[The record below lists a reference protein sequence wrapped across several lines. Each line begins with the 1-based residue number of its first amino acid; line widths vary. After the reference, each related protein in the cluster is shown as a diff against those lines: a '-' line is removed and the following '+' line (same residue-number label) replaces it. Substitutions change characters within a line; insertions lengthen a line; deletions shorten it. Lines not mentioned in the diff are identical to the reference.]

1 MNNEIMIQ
9 VSSLKKSFKDL
20 NVLNGINLS
29 ISKGSIFALLGSNGS
44 GKTTTVNILSTLM
57 KPDNGKATICG
68 FDVVEDG
75 DKVREHISLTG
86 QYAAVDELL
95 TGRENLRMVGALYHL
110 SNKNQKADE
119 MLESFNLT
127 DAGDRRVST
136 YSGGMRRRL
145 DLAMSL
151 IGNPS
156 IIFLDEPTT
165 GLDPQSRISMWKIVR
180 SLADSGTTVFLT
192 TQYLEEAEQL
202 ADHIAILHNGVIAAE
217 GTSDELKKKI
227 PQVSIEITC
236 YNEAELKKVSALL
249 EDYQVILNEKMLM
262 ASIMTDG
269 DVRQLTDILNRLN
282 EANISISHF
291 TQKSPTLEDVF
302 LELVDERQEE
312 ERQRESNM
320 HFSIR

>member
-1 MNNEIMIQ
+1 MNSEIMIQ
-9 VSSLKKSFKDL
+9 VSSLKKSFKNL
-20 NVLNGINLS
+20 SVLNGITFS
-29 ISKGSIFALLGSNGS
+29 ITKGSIFALLGSNGS

-57 KPDNGKATICG
+57 KPDGGKAAICG
-68 FDVVEDG
+68 FDVMQDG

-95 TGRENLRMVGALYHL
+95 TGRENLRMIGALYHL
-110 SNKNQKADE
+110 PNKNQKADE
-119 MLESFNLT
+119 MLKSFNLT
-127 DAGDRRVST
+127 EAGDRRVST

-165 GLDPQSRISMWKIVR
+165 GLDPQSRLSMWKLVQ
-180 SLADSGTTVFLT
+180 SLAESGTTVFLT

-227 PQVSIEITC
+227 PQGSIEITC
-236 YNEAELKKVSALL
+236 YSEVELRKVCTLL
-249 EDYQVILNEKMLM
+249 EDYQVIQNEKMLT

-269 DVRQLTDILNRLN
+269 GVKQLTDILNRLN
-282 EANISISHF
+282 QENISISNF

-302 LELVDERQEE
+302 LKLVGESQEGE
-312 ERQRESNM
+312 GQ
-320 HFSIR
+320 